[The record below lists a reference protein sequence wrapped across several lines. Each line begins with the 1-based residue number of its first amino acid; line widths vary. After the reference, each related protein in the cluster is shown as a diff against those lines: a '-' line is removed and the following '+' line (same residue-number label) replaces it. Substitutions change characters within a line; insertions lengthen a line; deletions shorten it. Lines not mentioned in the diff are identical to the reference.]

1 MIASPSHRR
10 TLSKE
15 KRMGAIPGRTLRS
28 AVVLSCLAAGVAG
41 CGGAVTVGRDF
52 DYASFGS
59 RAQVGTTEAAQV
71 REWLGAPA
79 GVGTE
84 VAGETRLEVWTY
96 YFGSGVLPGGAST
109 KFKLLQ
115 VKFNSQGKVAGWS
128 WSGDTATV
136 GVEDKST
143 TKPKN

>member
-1 MIASPSHRR
+1 MRA
-10 TLSKE
+10 T
-15 KRMGAIPGRTLRS
+15 PGRTLRS
-28 AVVLSCLAAGVAG
+28 AVLLSCLATGVAG
-41 CGGAVTVGRDF
+41 CGGAVSVGRDF
-52 DYASFGS
+52 DYKAFGS

-79 GVGTE
+79 GIGTE

-115 VKFNSQGKVAGWS
+115 IKFNSQGKVVGWS
-128 WSGDTATV
+128 WSGDTATAA
-136 GVEDKST
+136 VEDKST
-143 TKPKN
+143 SKPKN